1 MPRVNL
7 AFKSQLRTA
16 ASRSDKSNMLYG
28 ITLNR
33 IFKEI
38 GITALLCLGE
48 RVLERVLFP
57 GLHRLPGRM
66 AAADPARADDVTT
79 LIAEALALLAMIW
92 LFNGTLYAIGY
103 LKRLPLRPQV
113 PLLVAVIIVV
123 LTFAG
128 AYAQWATMPSPPPA

>member
-1 MPRVNL
+1 MDQEVSL
-7 AFKSQLRTA
+7 AVPFQA
-16 ASRSDKSNMLYG
+16 MLNS
-28 ITLNR
+28 IILNR
-33 IFKEI
+33 ILKEI

-103 LKRLPLRPQV
+103 LKRLPLKPQV
-113 PLLVAVIIVV
+113 PPLVAVVIVV

-128 AYAQWATMPSPPPA
+128 AYAQWATMPTPPAG